1 MRRARFS
8 IPLALALSLLT
19 VASLLVAADGDRP
32 KDIVSFDGTTLV
44 AAARDEQAGG
54 PVIEFIPAGE
64 AIESWTRLA
73 SVRVHEQAPGAKELA
88 RELVKQVKANYPQ
101 SPVAI
106 SEDPETD
113 TAVVDFVIWPE
124 DWAFVEF
131 NIFKY
136 YRLEEGPVVAEQYA
150 IRDCDDTEGFLK
162 NELKALRARLLPLMA
177 EEGLRLGEEAGAET
191 AR

>member
-1 MRRARFS
+1 MRSVR
-8 IPLALALSLLT
+8 PLPLLALSM
-19 VASLLVAADGDRP
+19 LLVAAGAVAARQGEGP
-32 KDIVSFDGTTLV
+32 KDVVSFDGTTLV
-44 AAARDEQAGG
+44 AVAREQQAGG

-64 AIESWTRLA
+64 EFDAWTRLA

-106 SEDPETD
+106 SEDPDTD

-124 DWAFVEF
+124 DWGFVEF

-150 IRDCDDTEGFLK
+150 IRDYDDTEGFLQS
-162 NELKALRARLLPLMA
+162 ELKPLRARLLPLMA
-177 EEGLRLGEEAGAET
+177 EEGLRLGEEAEA

>member
-1 MRRARFS
+1 MRSFR
-8 IPLALALSLLT
+8 PLPMLALPILL
-19 VASLLVAADGDRP
+19 ASGAFVAARQGERP
-32 KDIVSFDGTTLV
+32 KDVVSFDGTTLV
-44 AAARDEQAGG
+44 AVARDRQAGG
-54 PVIEFIPAGE
+54 QVIEFIPAGE
-64 AIESWTRLA
+64 EIESWTRLA

-106 SEDPETD
+106 SEDPDTD

-124 DWAFVEF
+124 DWTFVEF

-150 IRDCDDTEGFLK
+150 VRDYDDTESFLK
-162 NELKALRARLLPLMA
+162 SELKPLRARLLPLMA
-177 EEGLRLGEEAGAET
+177 EEGLRLGEEAEAAP

>member
-1 MRRARFS
+1 MRRLLLP
-8 IPLALALSLLT
+8 IALALPLLAT
-19 VASLLVAADGDRP
+19 AMLVAADGDRP
-32 KDIVSFDGTTLV
+32 KDVVSFDGTTLV
-44 AAARDEQAGG
+44 AVARDQQAGG

-64 AIESWTRLA
+64 DLEAWTRLA

-106 SEDPETD
+106 SEDPDTD

-124 DWAFVEF
+124 DWKFVEF

-136 YRLEEGPVVAEQYA
+136 YRLDEGPVVAEQYA
-150 IRDCDDTEGFLK
+150 IRAYDDTEGFLK
-162 NELKALRARLLPLMA
+162 NELKPLRARLLPLMA
-177 EEGLRLGEEAGAET
+177 EEGLRLGEEAEA